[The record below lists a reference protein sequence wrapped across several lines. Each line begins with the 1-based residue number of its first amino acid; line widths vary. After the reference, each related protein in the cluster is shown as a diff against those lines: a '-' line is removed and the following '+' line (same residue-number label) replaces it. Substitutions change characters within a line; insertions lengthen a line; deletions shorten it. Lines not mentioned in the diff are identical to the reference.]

1 MTIFYRIDLRYK
13 PDGDVLYHY
22 HDNPGIK
29 NSASVLDVFC
39 IEEEYAKYFTA
50 ESTAKG
56 VLTRLTK
63 KFGGIA
69 DGSFIRFDHVL
80 ASIRFHVPVYVSVE
94 KVPYRYHFRDLSF
107 PYDSARDIVRPYR
120 YFPVTS
126 VVKYEYG
133 QYAIDRE
140 RGYTADSKFVVKEF
154 HPPIY
159 HDCDDYGM
167 VIATDGSVHS
177 AANLIYAD

>member
-13 PDGDVLYHY
+13 PDCHVLYHY
-22 HDNPGIK
+22 HDNSGIK

-39 IEEEYAKYFTA
+39 IEEAFAKYFTA

-94 KVPYRYHFRDLSF
+94 KVPYRYHFTDLSF
-107 PYDSARDIVRPYR
+107 PYHPPRDIVRPYR

-126 VVKYEYG
+126 IVKYECG

-140 RGYTADSKFVVKEF
+140 RGYTADSTFVVKEF

-159 HDCDDYGM
+159 HDSDDYGM

-177 AANLIYAD
+177 AADLVYAN